1 MNTLTLLVNPDANGQ
16 ATGTLYQDAGDGFEY
31 KTGSY
36 AIYEIKASTEDG
48 MVKVSLNQT
57 EGKLQAPQKRI
68 RIGIVADGKT
78 TYSEYKDG
86 MEISLKNVKEK
97 EKSINT
103 AKLKWSAIDPAK
115 EPSTQEKLRI
125 QMEKMQKSGQAM
137 EW

>member
-1 MNTLTLLVNPDANGQ
+1 
-16 ATGTLYQDAGDGFEY
+16 
-31 KTGSY
+31 
-36 AIYEIKASTEDG
+36 
-48 MVKVSLNQT
+48 
-57 EGKLQAPQKRI
+57 
-68 RIGIVADGKT
+68 
-78 TYSEYKDG
+78 